1 LEKASWKKAIIPR
14 IASLWNIDPEFQ
26 GDYPTFEIRGS
37 ERVRMQRIWVFQQR
51 GSGQGKIRAIGER
64 SRGIVVERI
73 ISIDADLP
81 PLLEDPS
88 CYIPRDIDADLVL
101 DFLKHP
107 DLSLELAMVCKEKGI
122 PVVASGKKIR
132 IQGVIT
138 PPT

>member
-14 IASLWNIDPEFQ
+14 IASLWKIDPEFQ
-26 GDYPTFEIRGS
+26 GDYPTFEIRAS

>member
-1 LEKASWKKAIIPR
+1 
-14 IASLWNIDPEFQ
+14 
-26 GDYPTFEIRGS
+26 
-37 ERVRMQRIWVFQQR
+37 MQRIWVFQQR
-51 GSGQGKIRAIGER
+51 GSGEGKIKAIGEK

-73 ISIDADLP
+73 ISIDLDLP

-88 CYIPRDIDADLVL
+88 SYIPRDIDADLVL

-132 IQGVIT
+132 MQGVIT